1 MKPLAAAWVLLV
13 AARGPA
19 QVASPT
25 TRADSSTAPA
35 DRTPEI
41 AQMLD
46 GKVDIEIH
54 DKTILA
60 AFREI
65 EKKTGLPLKIDEA
78 TLDRLPYGDQTK
90 LNATIRGLTL
100 REALTE
106 LLRPAG
112 LTLQVRSTEVGVI
125 AVAPLRR
132 LVRRATWEELD
143 MLRRLS
149 EAPWS
154 AEQWN
159 KLDVQFLDSGP
170 DGKMTKETLG
180 RLAQAVGAGTASEVL
195 TAACNQQGLTWYPSG
210 DKIVVISKR
219 RQMERQLSKRISR
232 KYYGVPLSEVLLD
245 LGRDADVLVKIEPG
259 AIASLPAQVAQAFS
273 LTVENSSIRQAYEVI
288 AGTTGL
294 GFSIDQE
301 GVRFS
306 ASHLVPEAVTA
317 GSDASLSAAVEAMR
331 ASSVVAMVTK
341 KGENGEPD
349 VTFFVRDS
357 DLPSDLREL
366 RKKKVEDI
374 VDAVRKALGAEK
386 DVGVE

>member
-1 MKPLAAAWVLLV
+1 
-13 AARGPA
+13 
-19 QVASPT
+19 
-25 TRADSSTAPA
+25 
-35 DRTPEI
+35 
-41 AQMLD
+41 
-46 GKVDIEIH
+46 
-54 DKTILA
+54 
-60 AFREI
+60 
-65 EKKTGLPLKIDEA
+65 
-78 TLDRLPYGDQTK
+78 
-90 LNATIRGLTL
+90 
-100 REALTE
+100 
-106 LLRPAG
+106 
-112 LTLQVRSTEVGVI
+112 
-125 AVAPLRR
+125 
-132 LVRRATWEELD
+132 
-143 MLRRLS
+143 
-149 EAPWS
+149 
-154 AEQWN
+154 
-159 KLDVQFLDSGP
+159 
-170 DGKMTKETLG
+170 
-180 RLAQAVGAGTASEVL
+180 
-195 TAACNQQGLTWYPSG
+195 
-210 DKIVVISKR
+210 
-219 RQMERQLSKRISR
+219 
-232 KYYGVPLSEVLLD
+232 
-245 LGRDADVLVKIEPG
+245 VKIEPG